1 MVKIHLLSRL
11 GYLSHYFVLQ
21 PPVLPT
27 SSEVAEIKKKLNNE
41 ILLRKAAEAEVDNLN
56 NQLIHWKNMEVFI
69 ALVNFLHYMPIIQS
83 C

>member
-1 MVKIHLLSRL
+1 M
-11 GYLSHYFVLQ
+11 
-21 PPVLPT
+21 LPT